1 MNENNT
7 LARPAAKEKVTQEQ
21 VEFWLGS
28 DHTLKEAIETLTYI
42 ANGDYKPKQLSEEIL
57 DIQEQ
62 SGVSDECA

>member
-1 MNENNT
+1 MNK
-7 LARPAAKEKVTQEQ
+7 PKEKVTQEQ

-28 DHTLKEAIETLTYI
+28 DHTLKEAIETLTDI
-42 ANGDYKPKQLSEEIL
+42 ANGEYEPKLLSEEIL

>member
-28 DHTLKEAIETLTYI
+28 DHTLKEAIETLTDI
-42 ANGDYKPKQLSEEIL
+42 ANGEYGPKQLSEEIL
-57 DIQEQ
+57 GIQEQ
-62 SGVSDECA
+62 S

>member
-28 DHTLKEAIETLTYI
+28 DHTLKEAIEALTYI
-42 ANGDYKPKQLSEEIL
+42 ANGEYDPKLLSEEIL
-57 DIQEQ
+57 DTQEQ
-62 SGVSDECA
+62 S